1 MLRNKLC
8 QQKGVKS
15 EIFVYIHSEGGDVYA
30 GLSAM
35 DHIRNCDVPVVTIV
49 DGLVASAATF
59 MAIAGKRRLMHK
71 HSQVL
76 IHQLSTGFW
85 GRFQDLLDEVQ
96 TCKKLMKVL
105 QKMYNKHATI
115 PEKVLNKLMKKEV
128 YLSSKQCLKYNIID
142 EII

>member
-1 MLRNKLC
+1 
-8 QQKGVKS
+8 
-15 EIFVYIHSEGGDVYA
+15 
-30 GLSAM
+30 
-35 DHIRNCDVPVVTIV
+35 
-49 DGLVASAATF
+49 
-59 MAIAGKRRLMHK
+59 MHK